1 MTPEASQDA
10 PKVVPRAPKTG
21 SRDPKITPRDLT
33 ISPRGL
39 FGRSWV
45 ALHQILNQKIGS
57 RWISCLLFMYF
68 CFSEPTFLIYLS
80 MFLTV
85 LQYLQKSLPKRFP
98 SAVGPPKVLRH
109 GSKMTPGA
117 SQDAPKRIPRAAKTS
132 PRAAKIAP
140 RDSKIGPRGH
150 SGPSR
155 APKSSPRGLQ
165 KVIQQSQE
173 PSKTS
178 KRGVWTSILQ
188 LPNSFP
194 GTCWFRSRCVH
205 SESFS
210 DTDVSTDNYM
220 VAIKRAGKTSL
231 EVPQRNHEGIATFR
245 MLLLLVRTSPM
256 ARWRLRAQP
265 TG

>member
-1 MTPEASQDA
+1 MDILLTFHTFLLLGTSIFDIPFNVFDGFAILA
-10 PKVVPRAPKTG
+10 
-21 SRDPKITPRDLT
+21 KITSETLSKCRRTSKSTPTWLQND
-33 ISPRGL
+33 
-39 FGRSWV
+39 
-45 ALHQILNQKIGS
+45 S
-57 RWISCLLFMYF
+57 R
-68 CFSEPTFLIYLS
+68 
-80 MFLTV
+80 
-85 LQYLQKSLPKRFP
+85 SLPRRSQEDP
-98 SAVGPPKVLRH
+98 ESCQDQPK
-109 GSKMTPGA
+109 SC
-117 SQDAPKRIPRAAKTS
+117 QDP
-132 PRAAKIAP
+132 P

-155 APKSSPRGLQ
+155 TPKSSPRGLQ

-178 KRGVWTSILQ
+178 KREVWTSIFQ

-245 MLLLLVRTSPM
+245 MLLFLVRTSPM
-256 ARWRLRAQP
+256 AWWRLRAQP
-265 TG
+265 TGLLY

>member
-33 ISPRGL
+33 ISPRCL

-45 ALHQILNQKIGS
+45 APHPILDQKIGS
-57 RWISCLLFMYF
+57 RWISCLLFIYF
-68 CFSEPTFLIYLS
+68 CFSEPPFLIYLS
-80 MFLTV
+80 MFLMV

-140 RDSKIGPRGH
+140 RDTKIGPRGH

-165 KVIQQSQE
+165 E
-173 PSKTS
+173 
-178 KRGVWTSILQ
+178 
-188 LPNSFP
+188 
-194 GTCWFRSRCVH
+194 
-205 SESFS
+205 
-210 DTDVSTDNYM
+210 
-220 VAIKRAGKTSL
+220 
-231 EVPQRNHEGIATFR
+231 
-245 MLLLLVRTSPM
+245 
-256 ARWRLRAQP
+256 
-265 TG
+265 